1 MGHISSSS
9 PGVKEE
15 TAMGATLKPLLRG
28 VSHQHAFFAA
38 VSAGAML
45 VLSAPTKEGK
55 LACLIYAATLS
66 TLFGVS
72 AVYHRRTWNPEARA
86 LMRRL
91 DHSSIFLLIA
101 GTYTPL
107 CVVSLHQTV
116 SRRLL
121 WWVWAGALA
130 GISQKLLWIKAPKW
144 VSTGVY
150 LMLGWAVVPH
160 VKGVAQALGPLCG
173 ALLLAGGLC
182 YSVGAIIYAAKYPD
196 PAPQIF
202 GYHEIF
208 HALVIA
214 ASIFHF
220 AVIYMVVHGMLPKD
234 SGVSA

>member
-130 GISQKLLWIKAPKW
+130 GISQKLLWVCSTLAPVTW
-144 VSTGVY
+144 HLFCPSHRFPC
-150 LMLGWAVVPH
+150 MLLEKPTTSA
-160 VKGVAQALGPLCG
+160 C
-173 ALLLAGGLC
+173 GLC
-182 YSVGAIIYAAKYPD
+182 TY
-196 PAPQIF
+196 IF
-202 GYHEIF
+202 PPWIEN
-208 HALVIA
+208 L
-214 ASIFHF
+214 
-220 AVIYMVVHGMLPKD
+220 
-234 SGVSA
+234 